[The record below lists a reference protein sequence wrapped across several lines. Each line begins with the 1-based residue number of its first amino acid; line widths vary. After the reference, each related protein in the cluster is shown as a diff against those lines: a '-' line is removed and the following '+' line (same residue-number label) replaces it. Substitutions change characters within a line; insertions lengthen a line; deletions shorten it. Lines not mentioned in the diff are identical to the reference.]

1 MQADP
6 LEWVEKFE
14 AEPAK
19 QMMQRQPRAHPLPG
33 AEEKAEP
40 CDLFG
45 DSRWM
50 PLPRP
55 KVVSPTSIPSMYQQ
69 YAPQYVGYPGYPGYP
84 AMGAGMWPMPEPEP
98 DLDLSKASAL
108 KTLATAMGSR
118 VTEDML
124 KDVPKATFA
133 EASRLLLAVLGFMCE
148 GACPPMLRANVV
160 ARGPHLPLWQGLT
173 PYVLLRDFFDADEL
187 LSLYGEESMREAFDA
202 AAPASQGHFVTML
215 SRVAFIEA
223 ARPGS
228 GRCLR
233 APWQGIFQLFPEI
246 SLVRALFTHIRR
258 RCWEDC
264 RDRSRSRSRSRDRK
278 KTKSEANGDS
288 QRFFLKNT
296 GDLDDWKI
304 QSHFKRY
311 GEILSC
317 NVLMDKRKKQYR
329 GMGFITLKPEGYY
342 KGKKNTKQMMIEWV
356 LEESHVVNGVK
367 IDVTQADEKP
377 EEDEDRKREDRV
389 EERRLAR
396 LDKEQRMLRN
406 LGGVASHLIDR
417 GQERLVPSP
426 WFKRW
431 RYRLWEALPKNSPCS
446 WDYPLLRS
454 FCGGLWR
461 EAVEYTT
468 RTADKTVKEALSF
481 FYNEEAQ
488 QWRFIP
494 SADLLLAMGDGLVT
508 LTVLGIFLAPS
519 YVEPT
524 APQSMNTLVNMAIS
538 TFASSNPAPVP
549 TPTLPP
555 LTFSANPGQN
565 RMQKGNFDDC
575 KIFVGG
581 LNLNTS
587 VDQLMS
593 SFAAYGQITDAVI
606 MTDKITGKPRG
617 FGFIV
622 FESPD
627 GVAAVLRVNDKHHV
641 NGKWV
646 DVKRATSDGLP

>member
-1 MQADP
+1 
-6 LEWVEKFE
+6 
-14 AEPAK
+14 
-19 QMMQRQPRAHPLPG
+19 MQRQPSAHPLPG

-55 KVVSPTSIPSMYQQ
+55 KVVSPTSMPSMYQQ

-84 AMGAGMWPMPEPEP
+84 MGAMGGMWPMPEPEP

-108 KTLATAMGSR
+108 KILATAMGSR

-160 ARGPHLPLWQGLT
+160 ARGPHLPLWQGLA
-173 PYVLLRDFFDADEL
+173 PHVLLRDFFDADEL
-187 LSLYGEESMREAFDA
+187 LSLYGDESMREAFDA

-296 GDLDDWKI
+296 GELDDWKI

-342 KGKKNTKQMMIEWV
+342 RGKKNTKQMMIEWV

-396 LDKEQRMLRN
+396 VDKEQRMLRN
-406 LGGVASHLIDR
+406 LGGVAPHLIDR

-431 RYRLWEALPKNSPCS
+431 RYRLWEVLPKNSPCS
-446 WDYPLLRS
+446 WDNPSLRS

-494 SADLLLAMGDGLVT
+494 SADLLLIMGDGLVT
-508 LTVLGIFLAPS
+508 VTVLGIFLAPS

-524 APQSMNTLVNMAIS
+524 APQSMNTLVNMAIP
-538 TFASSNPAPVP
+538 TFASSNPAPAP

-627 GVAAVLRVNDKHHV
+627 CVAAVLRVNDKHHV